1 MDIHKALAAYLA
13 ISMLSVTA
21 PLTASAPDDAARPAV
36 AGNAHVILSD
46 AQRNEWTSSRHAC
59 GAHGRKDR
67 KDRLRSHFRGVYLDR
82 QLDSDP
88 SPWLLHYPQ
97 CRTRVRAALRD
108 LAGTAHINLV
118 VVFIGI
124 PDTLRRPAQ
133 GNRVGEKIEQWA
145 NLSFLDNVATF
156 IDDCHQ
162 ARVSAELDLADNRW
176 IPYTVDSANHIGA
189 PGKPWWPVASDTPWR
204 ESAAWYSQVINYVE
218 ARARHPESIA
228 LWTMMGNYHL
238 GTAEPVLWDTDGN
251 PAIKSYTEKFVK
263 QVWPAFRAS
272 GIRPKG
278 SPIML
283 PIFSASDYWM
293 ARENKRLSA
302 FTNLKKWLVD
312 DLALPPDY
320 WLMTAYPHCDPAPN
334 GRYYFREILDIL
346 GPQNASR
353 IVATDLKGPGHESE
367 LRDTI
372 LSAAVSGSALQDPE
386 RGPSGSPE
394 GQPFALPVPP
404 ALRNSNG
411 SVVEGSRAEGPA
423 SDLLLWHF
431 RKCAEYGFAGW
442 WIWAYQDTRDHQWGL
457 RTLDG
462 RWKPDL
468 LQAIKT
474 AGDHARHQ

>member
-1 MDIHKALAAYLA
+1 MSFRLATFAAL
-13 ISMLSVTA
+13 SMLSLMPSLA
-21 PLTASAPDDAARPAV
+21 ASAANDGVNTHAATSGRP
-36 AGNAHVILSD
+36 L
-46 AQRNEWTSSRHAC
+46 
-59 GAHGRKDR
+59 
-67 KDRLRSHFRGVYLDR
+67 LRGVYLDR

-97 CRTRVRAALRD
+97 YRTRIRAILRD
-108 LAGTAHINLV
+108 LADTAHINLV
-118 VVFIGI
+118 VVFISI

-145 NLSFLDNVATF
+145 NLSFLDNIATF
-156 IDDCHQ
+156 IDDCHL
-162 ARVSAELDLADNRW
+162 ARVSVELDFADNRW

-238 GTAEPVLWDTDGN
+238 GMAEPVLWDTDGN

-263 QVWPAFRAS
+263 QVWPAFRTS
-272 GIRPKG
+272 GARPKG

-283 PIFSASDYWM
+283 PIFSANDYWM
-293 ARENKRLSA
+293 ARENTRLSA

-312 DLALPPDY
+312 DLGLPPDY
-320 WLMTAYPHCDPAPN
+320 WLMTSYPCCDPAPN
-334 GRYYFREILDIL
+334 GRYYYREILEIL

-353 IVATDLKGPGHESE
+353 IIATDLKGPGHESE

-372 LSAAVSGSALQDPE
+372 LPGSARVYPDASAE
-386 RGPSGSPE
+386 RVPAAPGLASGT
-394 GQPFALPVPP
+394 
-404 ALRNSNG
+404 G
-411 SVVEGSRAEGPA
+411 SSE

-442 WIWAYQDTRDHQWGL
+442 WIWAYQDTRDHQWGI
-457 RTLDG
+457 RTLDA

-474 AGDHARHQ
+474 AGDCARHQ